1 MLGRSQNQK
10 KTIPLLK
17 IVKFCDV
24 NQGKESGKR
33 NKKARTEVRANQI
46 IVRNHAIFQWLLY

>member
-24 NQGKESGKR
+24 NQGKERER

-46 IVRNHAIFQWLLY
+46 IVQNHAIFQ

>member
-24 NQGKESGKR
+24 NQGKEGKR
-33 NKKARTEVRANQI
+33 NKKARTKVRASWI